1 MESHTASVFE
11 YFLLS
16 SLFLTKMRQKV
27 GGNTFFILSFL
38 GMEKYFEME
47 LFFNYSNDTGIGWR
61 HVVHMH
67 ESYSTQGDL

>member
-1 MESHTASVFE
+1 M
-11 YFLLS
+11 LS

-27 GGNTFFILSFL
+27 GANTFFILSFL
-38 GMEKYFEME
+38 GMKKYFEME

-61 HVVHMH
+61 HDVHMD

>member
-1 MESHTASVFE
+1 
-11 YFLLS
+11 
-16 SLFLTKMRQKV
+16 MRQKV

-61 HVVHMH
+61 HDVHMH